1 MLQFRRT
8 WVWGALGRTALI
20 AALFAAAVPVQAA
33 PDPASKSAFERGQK
47 LRQKRDFRAARI
59 EYLNAIDQDGQWAP
73 PHIALAAVSL
83 DLFDPI
89 TARAELDRARALNAD
104 AAVYNHLLGQSLWM
118 SGQTDRALD
127 VLTQEPISPRF
138 RPYALRLIGRLRL
151 DRGEIDE
158 AEKALAAAVKLAP
171 SNSMVWAEIGR
182 FRMAIANQGGAIEA
196 LDYAV
201 KLDPNNIRALELRG
215 RLVRTQYGLVAA
227 LPWFERGLQINSS
240 DVPLLEE
247 YGLTLGEAGRYRDM
261 LVQARKLISLDS
273 NNAKA
278 FYMQATIAARSGNYE
293 LARRLMSRVNGAFGE
308 LPGPR
313 MLMAIVEYEM
323 GNANQSI
330 DILEQLVDAQPYNL
344 RLRVLLAQAMHKA
357 GDHDEAWEMLAPVAD
372 RNDADSYT
380 LLLAARILEALGER
394 DKASPRLQKAAGV
407 GAVFGGI
414 LPETSPPAAAA
425 DDARRNPRDAKKV
438 IPHVRL
444 LLANNN
450 VAQARSEVAE
460 LIQGNGGVADAH
472 ILMGD
477 VEMAAGS
484 SGAAIAAY
492 ERAKAISFST
502 PVMIRLVN
510 AYRKSGRVDS
520 ARKIL
525 SDFLAF
531 NPSSLAALRL
541 VAYDH
546 LDNKRWKDA
555 IPGLLAVRSRLGYND
570 ALLNANI
577 ARAYSGNGEHGKAI
591 EEAALA
597 YRIAPANP
605 MVTFVFG
612 ETLHAAGKHQT
623 MARSMLKKANKL
635 APNDPAIK
643 KALAAA
649 GKAPAIK
656 PAPTKAPPPAAKP
669 VEKPVP
675 IPTAKPAPKPAV
687 KPIPKPTPKPVQKPV
702 AKPAL
707 KPVAKPAK
715 KPKPKPAPKKRAN

>member
-1 MLQFRRT
+1 MLHHLRT
-8 WVWGALGRTALI
+8 CFWKFLGYATLI
-20 AALFAAAVPVQAA
+20 VGVFAAAVPAHAA
-33 PDPASKSAFERGQK
+33 PDAESKAAFERGQK
-47 LRQKRDFRAARI
+47 LRQKRDLRAARI
-59 EYLNAIDQDGQWAP
+59 EFLNAIDEDGRWAP

-104 AAVYNHLLGQSLWM
+104 PAVYNHLLGQSLWM
-118 SGQTDRALD
+118 MGQTDRALD
-127 VLTQEPISPRF
+127 VLAQQPISLRF
-138 RPYALRLIGRLRL
+138 RPYALRLIGRIHL
-151 DRGEIDE
+151 DRGDIEN
-158 AEKALAAAVKLAP
+158 AEKALAAAIKLAP
-171 SNSMVWAEIGR
+171 SNSMVWTEVGR

-196 LDYAV
+196 LEYAV

-215 RLVRTQYGLVAA
+215 RVVRTQYGLIAA
-227 LPWFERGLQINSS
+227 LPWFERGLQINPT

-247 YGLTLGEAGRYRDM
+247 YGATLGEAGRYRDM
-261 LVQARKLISLDS
+261 LMQARKLISLDG

-278 FYMQATIAARSGNYE
+278 FYMQAIIAARSGNYE
-293 LARRLMSRVNGAFGE
+293 LARRLMSRVTGAFGE

-313 MLMAIVEYEM
+313 LLTAIVEYEM

-330 DILEQLVDAQPYNL
+330 DLLEQLVDAQPYNI
-344 RLRVLLAQAMHKA
+344 RMRVLLAQAMHKA
-357 GDHDEAWEMLAPVAD
+357 GDHDEAWEMLAPIAD
-372 RNDADSYT
+372 RSDADSYT
-380 LLLAARILEALGER
+380 LTLAARILEALGER
-394 DKASPRLQKAAGV
+394 GKAAPHLQKAAGV
-407 GAVFGGI
+407 GAVFGGV
-414 LPETSPPAAAA
+414 LPETSPGAAAA

-444 LLANNN
+444 LLAANN

-460 LIQGNGGVADAH
+460 LIQGNNGVADAH
-472 ILMGD
+472 LLMGD
-477 VEMAAGS
+477 VETAAGN

-510 AYRKSGRVDS
+510 AYRKNGRVDA

-525 SDFLAF
+525 SDFLSF

-546 LDNKRWKDA
+546 LDNKRWKEA
-555 IPGLLAVRSRLGYND
+555 IPGLIAVRARVGYND

-577 ARAYSGNGEHGKAI
+577 ARAYSGDGKHQQAI

-605 MVTFVFG
+605 MVTFVLG
-612 ETLHAAGKHQT
+612 QTLHAAGKDGAK
-623 MARSMLKKANKL
+623 ARSMLQKASKL
-635 APNDPAIK
+635 APNDPAIQ

-649 GKAPAIK
+649 LKTPSKK
-656 PAPTKAPPPAAKP
+656 PAPQPS
-669 VEKPVP
+669 
-675 IPTAKPAPKPAV
+675 PTRSPQPNLRSKRPQKWCQSRPKS
-687 KPIPKPTPKPVQKPV
+687 QSR
-702 AKPAL
+702 
-707 KPVAKPAK
+707 
-715 KPKPKPAPKKRAN
+715 KRF